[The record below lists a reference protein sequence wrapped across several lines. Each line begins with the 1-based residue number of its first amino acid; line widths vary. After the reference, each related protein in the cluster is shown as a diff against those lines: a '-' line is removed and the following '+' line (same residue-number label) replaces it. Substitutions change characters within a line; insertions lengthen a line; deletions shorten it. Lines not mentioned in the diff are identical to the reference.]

1 MRTMNFALILAGL
14 AACLPAWGGDIGV
27 GVSLIVDE
35 PGLYGRV
42 DIGNV
47 PPPVLVYRRPVVVV
61 RPPPTVVVAEPLY
74 LHVPPGHAR
83 NWRRHCHEY
92 DACGRPVYFVQNR
105 WYNEVYVPA
114 RRNRSHHQDR
124 EREHLRG
131 EDHDRGAHGRGNP
144 HDHGEREHGR
154 DRGDH

>member
-1 MRTMNFALILAGL
+1 MKRFFVVLILIG
-14 AACLPAWGGDIGV
+14 AAVPAFAANV
-27 GVSLIVDE
+27 GVSISLGE
-35 PGLYGRV
+35 PGFFGRIDIGDAPQPRLIYRDPKIVGRV
-42 DIGNV
+42 
-47 PPPVLVYRRPVVVV
+47 VVS
-61 RPPPTVVVAEPLY
+61 EPLY
-74 LHVPPGHAR
+74 LHVPVQHAR
-83 NWRRHCHEY
+83 NWSKHCHEY